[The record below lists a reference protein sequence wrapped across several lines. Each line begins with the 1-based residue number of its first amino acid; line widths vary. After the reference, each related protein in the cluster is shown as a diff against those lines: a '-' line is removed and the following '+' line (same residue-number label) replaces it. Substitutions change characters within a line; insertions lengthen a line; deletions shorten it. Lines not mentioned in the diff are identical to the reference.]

1 MSRVVG
7 NLLLLLVTWWA
18 LELLHVGRLM
28 RLRNLR
34 VGGVRRGIMSLR
46 RGLSRLAL
54 VRRVRMR
61 LLVLLVLM
69 LVVDSY
75 RPWVMLRVMGWRW
88 QALRR
93 VGVMHVARNAR
104 ELG

>member
-1 MSRVVG
+1 MSRVVRD
-7 NLLLLLVTWWA
+7 LLLLLVTWWT
-18 LELLHVGRLM
+18 LELLHVRRLM
-28 RLRNLR
+28 GLRNLR
-34 VGGVRRGIMSLR
+34 VRGVRRGIMGLR
-46 RGLSRLAL
+46 RGLGRLAL
-54 VRRVRMR
+54 VRRVGMR
-61 LLVLLVLM
+61 LLVLVLLM

-75 RPWVMLRVMGWRW
+75 RAWMMLRVVGWRW